1 MDIDQTNE
9 NNIKYDKDEGI
20 LDYARPYELYYD
32 NNRNNIEEEFNSTNM
47 TNISRINN
55 NILTEGYLFKI
66 QENKVKNNVN
76 NRPNIPNIGF
86 FNCCANHV
94 KKKKNSYKR
103 IKFEK

>member
-66 QENKVKNNVN
+66 QENKVKKYTLN
-76 NRPNIPNIGF
+76 
-86 FNCCANHV
+86 
-94 KKKKNSYKR
+94 
-103 IKFEK
+103 